1 MFYFCYSFSVM
12 LEEIAELSLLYDFY
26 GNLLSEKQR
35 RYFELYNEDNLS
47 LTEIAQ
53 ECGVSKQA
61 VSKNLKTAESALRS
75 YEEKM
80 GLLKEYLSKKDQ
92 N

>member
-1 MFYFCYSFSVM
+1 LFWYSYEVM
-12 LEEIAELSLLYDFY
+12 LEQIAELSLLYDFY

-35 RYFELYNEDNLS
+35 KVFELYNEDNLS
-47 LTEIAQ
+47 LTEIAS

-61 VSKNLKTAESALRS
+61 VSKNLKTAEDNLRS

-80 GLLKEYLSKKDQ
+80 GLLREYMSSKDK
-92 N
+92 

>member
-1 MFYFCYSFSVM
+1 M

-61 VSKNLKTAESALRS
+61 VSKNLKTAEGALRAF
-75 YEEKM
+75 EDKM